1 MGMKITFYRHK
12 CKNWK
17 CDPANTGQPFL
28 RRKKCCPKVIHQHE
42 QHCNAAVLI
51 SKHRDVDDFIF

>member
-28 RRKKCCPKVIHQHE
+28 QPEEVLPKG
-42 QHCNAAVLI
+42 
-51 SKHRDVDDFIF
+51 